1 MAELS
6 TSGLGL
12 FAPQDLDY
20 YRELTRDLPC
30 SVDLTRDECA
40 AVLKAYDR
48 GVNVLNLEELPLLN
62 AVISKLKDCIH
73 P

>member
-6 TSGLGL
+6 ISGLGL

-30 SVDLTRDECA
+30 EVDLARDECA
-40 AVLKAYDR
+40 VVLKAYDR
-48 GVNVLNLEELPLLN
+48 GVNVLNQEELPLLN